1 MSNKK
6 FINRTAFVLAIIS
19 LVATTF
25 ALYQSFTLNYRLESL
40 ETRMSHIERHIDSAI
55 QRKLDDMRKNITTDT
70 EGKE

>member
-19 LVATTF
+19 LIVTTVV
-25 ALYQSFTLNYRLESL
+25 LYQSFTTNYRLESL

-55 QRKLDDMRKNITTDT
+55 QRKLDDMRKNITVDI
-70 EGKE
+70 EAK